1 MAIPFAELN
10 KINPSSI
17 IELFELELT
26 VGTHITTGNPLG
38 LPTVYRFHAG
48 ANLNNFGEIVY
59 KQNSYQRVP
68 VKAEGFEKTGS
79 GVIPRPTLVFSNL
92 GGIVQDTDT
101 QQIITMS
108 DFLIGVNQVTPNND
122 LIDAKFTRKLPLA
135 SSLDDQNFI
144 SGTNPFNT
152 ADTSEGLD
160 DRLRDEIFTI
170 DRKAIENR
178 QIIQFELAAA
188 HDLENKLI
196 PQRVVTRDIFP
207 AVGRFV

>member
-17 IELFELELT
+17 IELFELELI
-26 VGTHITTGNPLG
+26 VGTHIDSGNPLA

-48 ANLNNFGEIVY
+48 ANLNNFGELIY
-59 KQNSYQRVP
+59 RQQSYQRVA
-68 VKAEGFEKTGS
+68 VKAEGFEKKGR
-79 GVIPRPTLVFSNL
+79 GVIPRPSLTFSNV
-92 GGIVQDTDT
+92 GGIVQN
-101 QQIITMS
+101 QQTKQVMTIS

-122 LIDAKFTRKLPLA
+122 LIDAKLTRKLPLA
-135 SSLDDQNFI
+135 SSLDDDNFAT
-144 SGTNPFNT
+144 GDNPFNT

-160 DRLRDEIFTI
+160 DRLKDEIFKI
-170 DRKAIENR
+170 DRKVVENR
-178 QIIQFELAAA
+178 QIVQFELTGAN
-188 HDLENKLI
+188 DLENKLI